1 MTIPGSQT
9 DSGLGQEVVLV
20 TNPIVGVEVPVANS
34 VSALLGVA
42 TGIVGAV
49 TSAIEST
56 VSNGVNAALDRVVP
70 LAVSAIIDRIDLTQ
84 IVLDHVDID
93 AIVAKAN
100 MDEIIDR
107 VPMVDIADYIIAE
120 IDLPKIIREST
131 GGVATDAVNAARLQ
145 ALSVDN
151 LVNKIADSL
160 LLRRKGRKVES
171 PLKFDLEDQPRRAFR
186 NFGGNWHPVRWL
198 TQLQ

>member
-20 TNPIVGVEVPVANS
+20 TNPIVGVEVPAANS

-107 VPMVDIADYIIAE
+107 VPMVDIADYIIA
-120 IDLPKIIREST
+120 
-131 GGVATDAVNAARLQ
+131 
-145 ALSVDN
+145 
-151 LVNKIADSL
+151 
-160 LLRRKGRKVES
+160 
-171 PLKFDLEDQPRRAFR
+171 
-186 NFGGNWHPVRWL
+186 
-198 TQLQ
+198 

>member
-1 MTIPGSQT
+1 MTIPRGQT

-20 TNPIVGVEVPVANS
+20 TNPIVGVGVPAANP
-34 VSALLGVA
+34 VGALLGVA
-42 TGIVGAV
+42 TGLVGAV

-56 VSNGVNAALDRVVP
+56 VSTGVNAALDRVVP
-70 LAVSAIIDRIDLTQ
+70 LAVSAIVDRIDLTQ

-171 PLKFDLEDQPRRAFR
+171 PLKFDLADQP
-186 NFGGNWHPVRWL
+186 
-198 TQLQ
+198 

>member
-1 MTIPGSQT
+1 MTIPGGQT

-171 PLKFDLEDQPRRAFR
+171 PLKFDLEDQP
-186 NFGGNWHPVRWL
+186 
-198 TQLQ
+198 